1 VPASPTHAVVLTV
14 LDAHLPALEGLVA
27 LHNSPGGELVL
38 IDRSVEGIP
47 EAQRPEGALVVRP
60 SLPSVEDGLA
70 EALKATAAPVACL
83 RHIDGAYP
91 EDHAERLV
99 AALSEGEARVA
110 TTAYGLL
117 GADGTVLHVVDPGQ
131 DGPKPPP
138 LYDGALAL
146 RTDTAVGAL
155 AGFPNLLVA
164 YRAAVADEAVARVD
178 GGGFQISM
186 DRFAQAR
193 FESDR
198 ALRAAEAHGSDYGDE
213 TPWASVI
220 VGPGA
225 DEDDLLLTLR
235 TLCSQ
240 ALPPGLFELVLPA
253 DAEELLAGLSL
264 PVPVTYAGS
273 GSRGAQLQA
282 AVDQARGYLGI
293 FVSAGLEVW
302 PGLIEH
308 HVRAHRDRPG
318 QLLAAVGTVEIPLID
333 QARAWGAAVV
343 AADPDGLLS
352 GPAEG
357 ELLEAR
363 RFHLHNSSV
372 PLEGVRL
379 AGGVSAALP
388 AAGVDADL
396 AWRLERDGYEL
407 LVQPLARCLRTAV
420 PTVEEHGAATRAKA
434 AAEVAVMKANPAAL
448 DAADC
453 LDQTVESLEA
463 ALEPH
468 LPVLPQVVAAAEG
481 MGALGSHAVQAMGG
495 EWAEFADDAIARTG
509 RLLTHLTKVWTMQ
522 GRLEGLRALGASSFV
537 DFLKEQPLGLPGRR
551 STVYLMRPTKE
562 QDLPWLGVI
571 ARFLVGFGPTDDATL
586 LLYSDPENG
595 GVEAEELRTAVME
608 LTRRMRPGPNGGWGD
623 IQVAPATGRTGELPR
638 LAAAASGWCPTG
650 SEGDQA
656 LQEAA
661 ASLGLPV
668 VDTEAWRFRATDGIE
683 PLPIATSARFRALA
697 WPDWTSA
704 EELSALFSTFG
715 NALANR
721 EDVALLLRFDVDQDS
736 DPDGAMKR
744 LAEAYEATM
753 PEGTSLDVIVVDN
766 SLGEGDA
773 KRLGAAVQAI
783 LSLPSAESGER
794 AALFAGMGVEVVS
807 DEGGLHRAILAMPPM
822 PMGPLYTPTMTLL

>member
-1 VPASPTHAVVLTV
+1 MPASPTHALVLTV
-14 LDAHLPALEGLVA
+14 LDAHLPALEGLLG
-27 LHNSPGGELVL
+27 LHQGGELVL
-38 IDRSVEGIP
+38 IDRTTAGIP
-47 EAQRPEGALVVRP
+47 GAQLPAGAVVVRP
-60 SLPSVEDGLA
+60 GLPSIEDGLA
-70 EALKATAAPVACL
+70 AALAAASAPVACL
-83 RHIDGAYP
+83 RLIDGAYAD
-91 EDHAERLV
+91 DHGERLA
-99 AALSEGEARVA
+99 AALSAGDARIA
-110 TTAYGLL
+110 TTSYGLL
-117 GADGTVLHVVDPGQ
+117 GSDGAVLHVVEPSQ

-138 LYDGALAL
+138 LYAGALAL
-146 RTDTAVGAL
+146 RTDTPVGAV

-164 YRAAVADEAVARVD
+164 YRAAVAEGAVAQVD

-198 ALRAAEAHGSDYGDE
+198 ELRAAEAHSSDYGDE

-225 DEDDLLLTLR
+225 DDEDLLLTLR
-235 TLCSQ
+235 TLCTQ

-253 DAEELLAGLSL
+253 EAEELLEGLAL
-264 PVPVTYAGS
+264 PVPVTYAGA

-302 PGLIEH
+302 PALIEH

-318 QLLAAVGTVEIPLID
+318 QLLAVVGTVEVPLVD

-379 AGGVSAALP
+379 AGGVSAELP
-388 AAGVDADL
+388 PAGIDADL

-407 LVQPLARCLRTAV
+407 LVQPLARCLRPAV
-420 PTVEEHGAATRAKA
+420 PTVEEHGADIRAKA
-434 AAEVAVMKANPAAL
+434 AAEVAVMKANPVAL

-453 LDQTVESLEA
+453 LDQTVESLET
-463 ALEPH
+463 ALAPH

-481 MGALGSHAVQAMGG
+481 VGALGSHAVQAMGG
-495 EWAEFADDAIARTG
+495 EWAEFANDAIARTG

-522 GRLEGLRALGASSFV
+522 GRLEGLRAAGAAGFV
-537 DFLKEQPLGLPGRR
+537 EFLKDQPLALPGRR

-586 LLYSDPENG
+586 LLYSDPEHG

-608 LTRRMRPGPNGGWGD
+608 LTRRMRPGPNGGWAD

-661 ASLGLPV
+661 ASLGLPA
-668 VDTEAWRFRATDGIE
+668 VDTEEWRFRATDGIE
-683 PLPIATSARFRALA
+683 PLPIATSSRFRALA
-697 WPDWTSA
+697 WPDWSSA
-704 EELSALFSTFG
+704 DELAALFSTYG

-721 EDVALLLRFDVDQDS
+721 EDVALLLRFDVDHDD

-753 PEGTSLDVIVVDN
+753 PEGTSLEVVVVDN
-766 SLGEGDA
+766 QLGEGDA
-773 KRLGAAVQAI
+773 VRLGAAVQAV
-783 LSLPSAESGER
+783 LGLPSSASGER
-794 AALFAGMGVEVVS
+794 AALFSAMGAEEVS
-807 DEGGLHRAILAMPPM
+807 DEGGLHRAILAMPPV